1 MMNIYKCIHVQT
13 TDLCTKE
20 SARKQ
25 GWAMLVE
32 RISEVSQHSAN
43 MVQELEK
50 QVNSHRNEVQN
61 DMQHLLTNFKK
72 NIEIESSKHAPN
84 MKDGDEN
91 TTTATPVKRKNE
103 GRQQQPPSELIKK
116 EEEFENVM
124 MMKKKSF
131 ESEIEL
137 VIHRMMD
144 PMLDPLHRK
153 INNGLHDVVESI
165 HQEIKLKDDND
176 SKFKREVRSVL
187 SQLQDKL
194 QHHEG
199 SLNKIISNS
208 KSESAPSSYNALK
221 NFKSEEEMSKYI
233 EFYILAMKRKLEK
246 ELNMKMEQ
254 NIKSAV
260 APLTSSVKL
269 CCYITY
275 VSVIYN
281 MSP

>member
-1 MMNIYKCIHVQT
+1 MCIYVQT
-13 TDLCTKE
+13 TDLYTKE

-25 GWAMLVE
+25 GWTMLVE

-61 DMQHLLTNFKK
+61 DMQHLLTNLKK
-72 NIEIESSKHAPN
+72 SIEIENSKHAPN
-84 MKDGDEN
+84 MKDDDEN
-91 TTTATPVKRKNE
+91 STATPVKRRNQ
-103 GRQQQPPSELIKK
+103 GRQQPPSELTKK
-116 EEEFENVM
+116 EKEEFENVI

-137 VIHRMMD
+137 VVHRMMD

-260 APLTSSVKL
+260 ALLTSSVKL

>member
-1 MMNIYKCIHVQT
+1 VQT

-25 GWAMLVE
+25 GWAVLVE

-116 EEEFENVM
+116 EKEEFENVM

-260 APLTSSVKL
+260 ALLTSSVKL